1 MYRMVGQDTI
11 SGGEGTAT
19 ATINGRIEEM
29 FYIRS
34 LEATVEKQKESFKV
48 LGRRASQN
56 KANGFNGTGSM
67 TIYYVTSTFRK
78 LLEEYASNGKDT
90 YFTIT
95 VTNDDNTSSV
105 GKQTTTL
112 LGVNLDSGIVAKL
125 DTEASQLD
133 EEISFTF
140 DDFKISST
148 FTKPSN

>member
-19 ATINGRIEEM
+19 AIINGRVEEM

-56 KANGFNGTGSM
+56 KANGFSGTGTM
-67 TIYYVTSTFRK
+67 TIFYVTSIFRK
-78 LLEEYASNGKDT
+78 MLEEYARTGKDT

-95 VTNDDNTSSV
+95 VTNEDDTSSV

-112 LGVNLDSGIVAKL
+112 LGVNLDSAVIAKL
-125 DTEASQLD
+125 DTEAGQLD
-133 EEISFTF
+133 EEVSFTF
-140 DDFKISST
+140 DDFTLSST
-148 FTKPSN
+148 FNRPTR